1 MELILILAAIL
12 ACIVAG
18 VAVIAISARHG
29 RPPLRLGNEHD
40 ERDEALLLAEVG
52 PSHSP
57 IDRDAEILEAEVLE
71 LDQARD
77 APRLPREPKR
87 ER

>member
-18 VAVIAISARHG
+18 VAVFALAARQR
-29 RPPLRLGNEHD
+29 RPPLRLGSEHD
-40 ERDEALLLAEVG
+40 EHDEDLLLADVG

-57 IDRDAEILEAEVLE
+57 IDRTAEILEPEAEP
-71 LDQARD
+71 A
-77 APRLPREPKR
+77 ARLPHGAGR